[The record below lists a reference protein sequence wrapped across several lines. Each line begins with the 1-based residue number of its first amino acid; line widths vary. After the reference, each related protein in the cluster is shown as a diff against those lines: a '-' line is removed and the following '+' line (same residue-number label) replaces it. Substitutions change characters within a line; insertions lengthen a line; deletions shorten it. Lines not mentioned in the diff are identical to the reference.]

1 MKTKFSDILK
11 VKKQAIEKI
20 ERDIQKINASI
31 NNLKVKMN
39 NLENALFSLSTP
51 KEGSFSLFSQIKTQQ
66 NLLRDEIKNLNN
78 QIVILENRRNELMEE
93 LKKANIEYEKIK
105 YLENLEIQK
114 MVKEKRLKESRDM
127 DEIAILLRNDNE
139 SK

>member
-11 VKKQAIEKI
+11 IKKQAVEKI
-20 ERDIQKINASI
+20 ERNIQKINASI
-31 NNLKVKMN
+31 NNLKVKIN
-39 NLENALFSLSTP
+39 NLENVLFSLSTP
-51 KEGSFSLFSQIKTQQ
+51 KEGNFSIFSQIKTQQ
-66 NLLRDEIKNLNN
+66 NLLRDEIKNFNN
-78 QIVILENRRNELMEE
+78 QIVVLENRRNELMEE

>member
-11 VKKQAIEKI
+11 VKKQVVEKI
-20 ERDIQKINASI
+20 ERNIQKINASI

-51 KEGSFSLFSQIKTQQ
+51 KEGNFSIFSQIKTQQ
-66 NLLRDEIKNLNN
+66 NLIREEIETLKN
-78 QIVILENRRNELMEE
+78 QIIILKNRKNELMKE
-93 LKKANIEYEKIK
+93 LKKANVEYEKIK

-114 MVKEKRLKESRDM
+114 MIKEKRLKENREM
-127 DEIAILLRNDNE
+127 DEIAILLRNNNE